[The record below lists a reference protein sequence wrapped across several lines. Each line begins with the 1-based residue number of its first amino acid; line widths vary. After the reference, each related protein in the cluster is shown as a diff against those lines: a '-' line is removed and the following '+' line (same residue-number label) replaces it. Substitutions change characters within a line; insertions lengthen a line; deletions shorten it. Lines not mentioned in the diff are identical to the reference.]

1 MKKRLLLQAV
11 ALMCAVGS
19 YAYEVGE
26 YIYTP
31 EAKFKVTD
39 ANKVING
46 DFSQGIG
53 VGGWADVNGD
63 EVDTEIWA
71 NGGAVGPNGENVR
84 KCIGKTADE
93 GEELTNIW
101 SLSPGSYIISYAIK
115 SEAGSG
121 ATSVTAGG
129 DNYIDFFVNIDGS
142 RAKGTKA
149 DGEAYPRSVAETM
162 NFTDQ
167 EWKVY
172 NDTVNINVGEYL
184 VFHATNCA
192 TGLML
197 TNFTIQPVSQIY
209 DDRIIRR
216 RLAFAEML
224 LARPEA
230 DFPDEEAR
238 EELLDIVDHI
248 NEVLSGEDKTTNIES
263 VQAMNG
269 EMSDLEMA
277 IQNFLDLNTAPIS
290 TGKSWNSLSKTQKAG
305 WVGSWYGQGGRWF
318 HGDGG
323 VAADENAAVNYIQA
337 SYDLP
342 SGAFSFLYELNKYDE
357 ETEYMFCMDISG
369 YHFTGTASDVRY
381 TPNYDAPLMH
391 VTMKAGAPK
400 DYTSKLDAI
409 AGQGTYPEESTLN
422 CDTIDTRNYNT
433 YTVFLKVPAGQ
444 TKAEFLVDFQL
455 QEDMV
460 GKKLGGRLFL
470 ANPHIYQL
478 HTSVVKNDYWN
489 QVAAVI
495 VQQKAL
501 NDRFTYIADDL
512 AKTKADGF
520 PWGKAA
526 LTDSLNK
533 YKPLYE
539 ASLAVIDAE
548 GNVVSEEL
556 SNIAKTSTDSLKVWE
571 ADLLLAVQRLNTSR
585 NAYNNLN
592 AKYTQLQTSVANGE
606 EIATKY
612 AGKGNATREQKLNA
626 LLAEGKQLIAAAAEV
641 DPETDIE
648 AGNAAAAKA
657 VEIDYAR
664 VSFHNSFAVYSNSSE
679 QIIANPNFASNVDG
693 WTLSANDTSK
703 EAFKKGTGADRGTS
717 TGTYAGV
724 WRGQTVSPNSKFV
737 QTVTISD
744 AGVYEYKA
752 VAFAFN
758 ETASYDSPMAYF
770 IQNEDGINID
780 TLYTNSEVK
789 MLFGPDGAPD
799 SVRVHSH
806 YGPSTNNYAMTY
818 SADDATVR
826 NGYWSSPYSVVYIK
840 TQEGEETVEIGM
852 SSFGQI
858 EKAGANTY
866 GFGDNQLLFGGSVD
880 AYTNAAKADLSSLIE
895 QAEQLIATN
904 ENSANGT
911 VVGRLGRMSRR
922 LADAKA
928 ALAGEALAQYTN
940 GSSDGVA
947 PVDEQTQLLKNI
959 LNTRN
964 YLAETIND
972 VQVALGIELGIDTP
986 QYMPTQAQMAQGVYT
1001 ISGQRVSNVKSL
1013 RPGLYIVAGKKFFVK

>member
-101 SLSPGSYIISYAIK
+101 SLSPGSYVISYAIK

-167 EWKVY
+167 EWKFY

-290 TGKSWNSLSKTQKAG
+290 TGLSWAGAGNVQKAG
-305 WVGSWYGQGGRWF
+305 WVRSWYGTGGRWF
-318 HGDGG
+318 HGNNGIPD
-323 VAADENAAVNYIQA
+323 DEEACMNYM
-337 SYDLP
+337 P
-342 SGAFSFLYELNKYDE
+342 GAFEFTNGVISYIYGLSKFDE
-357 ETEYMFCMDISG
+357 ETEYMFTMDLKGFHYMGNSTS
-369 YHFTGTASDVRY
+369 TGSAT
-381 TPNYDAPLMH
+381 TPNYDAPFIGAWL
-391 VTMKAGAPK
+391 KAGAPK
-400 DYTSKLDAI
+400 DETSDVKDI
-409 AGQGTYPEESTLN
+409 AGQGTYPEESVLC
-422 CDTIDTRNYNT
+422 CDTLDTRNYNT
-433 YTVFLKVPAGQ
+433 YTIFVKVPAGQ
-444 TKAEFLVDFQL
+444 KRVEFLAESTRAD
-455 QEDMV
+455 DNIR
-460 GKKLGGRLFL
+460 GGAFFCSTPRV
-470 ANPHIYQL
+470 YQL

-489 QVAAVI
+489 EVAAVI

-501 NDRFTYIADDL
+501 ADRFTYIADDL

-571 ADLLLAVQRLNTSR
+571 ADLLAAVKTLNTAR

-606 EIATKY
+606 ELATKY

-626 LLAEGKQLIAAAAEV
+626 LLAEGKQLIEAAAEV
-641 DPETDIE
+641 DPETDTE

-679 QIIANPNFASNVDG
+679 QIIANPNFASNLNG
-693 WTLSANDTSK
+693 WTASTDNNNG
-703 EAFKKGTGADRGTS
+703 AFKRNSDANRGWLAGTGAG
-717 TGTYAGV
+717 A
-724 WRGQTVSPNSKFV
+724 WRGNTASPNNKMV
-737 QTVTISD
+737 QTITISD

-752 VAFAFN
+752 SAYGFN
-758 ETASYDSPMAYF
+758 EVNAQDSPMAYF
-770 IQNEDGINID
+770 ITNEDGVNID
-780 TLYTNSEVK
+780 TLYTNSELK
-789 MLFGPDGAPD
+789 LFFGSDGVAD
-799 SVRVHSH
+799 SVRIHSH
-806 YGPSTNNYAMTY
+806 YGPATNNYAMTY
-818 SADDATVR
+818 SAADATVR
-826 NGYWSSPYSVVYIK
+826 TGYWCSPYSVVYIK
-840 TQEGEETVEIGM
+840 TQEGEETVELGM
-852 SSFGQI
+852 STMGNI
-858 EKAGANTY
+858 GKAGANTF
-866 GFGDNQLLFGGSVD
+866 GFGDNQILFGGSVD
-880 AYTNAAKADLSSLIE
+880 AYTTAAKADLSSLIE
-895 QAEQLIATN
+895 QAEQLISTN

-922 LADAKA
+922 LADAEK